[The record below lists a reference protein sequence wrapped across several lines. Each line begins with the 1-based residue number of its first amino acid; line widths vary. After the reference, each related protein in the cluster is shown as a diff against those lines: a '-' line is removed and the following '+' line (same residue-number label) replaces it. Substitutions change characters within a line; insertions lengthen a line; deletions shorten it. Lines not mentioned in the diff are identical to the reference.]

1 MLENQEEAPN
11 NQNPPQSNPNPVPEA
26 EVDLAKQQ
34 TPVAPPLSLAA
45 SEPVAPPLNP
55 QMAAVQA
62 NQPAKKAE
70 PTTPEAPVAQAP
82 SKTQG
87 NATPAK
93 KIGKEKNIKAKKKF
107 ILGCAGAFIFLFVL
121 FIVLMVLMIS
131 RSGASNPVMAAFGL
145 DPGGVRNFLQLV
157 VGLSFGM
164 LSLFFLVLAVIGLFR
179 WLSTQKS
186 DKDRRHRSIRM
197 TALGTISL
205 SLILFVWALLA
216 TYIGRIEIAAE
227 RVLAEIVVVEPSDLS
242 NLEAPV
248 EIRFTALNA
257 AIALEQSGL
266 QVESMS
272 WDLDGDG
279 NFETPV
285 IGANPEVTRLYTQRE
300 TVNVG
305 LQVKVVDQEE
315 LNVFNKLISIKD
327 ATFDATPNQGIAPLE
342 VEFDASTLIQKTD
355 VGSIDW
361 DFDGDGI
368 YELEGPDNV
377 SPRYTFEQIGTYNV
391 RLRVLDQNNNVENYN
406 RDIEVTASDQPILS
420 AKIDARPSLEGA
432 VPMQVRFDASG
443 SQSLKGTITRYEWD
457 LGDGSNLQSGKS
469 VSYVYNEPGTYT
481 VRLMV
486 KDSLGNEAVNT
497 VSVQATLSASAPESI
512 IKTTPASQENVLT
525 GVLPFKVAFSGTD
538 SLDTDNDIVEYEWD
552 FDGDGQSDA
561 TGDKAEYTFEAAGT
575 YQVKLVVTDAQGQ
588 SGSTNLS
595 VVVEEPGVKAVIS
608 AEPSEGT
615 APLTV
620 LFDGSSSSTFNGEIV
635 SYEWDFGDGS
645 PKTITGA
652 IISHKYGAV
661 GTYEARLKVLTNN
674 NETANITKQ
683 IFVREIPLKACFT
696 PSRNRGSAPLT
707 VSFDSKCST
716 GSVASYKYQY
726 GDGIESTSAS
736 PTHTFD
742 SPGTYTVTLEVT
754 DDKNNVNTYQEV
766 IVAEGE
772 VTP

>member
-1 MLENQEEAPN
+1 MLENQGDN
-11 NQNPPQSNPNPVPEA
+11 SPQVNTPQPNPNPNPNGTGDLKA
-26 EVDLAKQQ
+26 ESQADQVNQ
-34 TPVAPPLSLAA
+34 PVK
-45 SEPVAPPLNP
+45 NP
-55 QMAAVQA
+55 QMAAVEA
-62 NQPAKKAE
+62 NQPQPKPQPVE
-70 PTTPEAPVAQAP
+70 PQAP
-82 SKTQG
+82 QAQVNQASQPEQKPQQTPQQ
-87 NATPAK
+87 PAK
-93 KIGKEKNIKAKKKF
+93 KIGKEKNVKAKKKF
-107 ILGCAGAFIFLFVL
+107 ILGCAGAFVFVFVL

-157 VGLSFGM
+157 VGLSFGS
-164 LSLFFLVLAVIGLFR
+164 LSLFFLVLAVIGLFK
-179 WLSTQKS
+179 WLSTQKT

-197 TALGTISL
+197 TALSTISL

-216 TYIGRIEIAAE
+216 AYIGRIEIAAE
-227 RVLAEIVVVEPSDLS
+227 RVLAEIVVVQPDDLS

-248 EIRFTALNA
+248 EIRFSALNA

-285 IGANPEVTRLYTQRE
+285 VGANPEVTRLYTQRE

-305 LQVKVVDQEE
+305 LQVKVAGQEE
-315 LNVFNKLISIKD
+315 LNIFNKLISIKD
-327 ATFDATPNQGIAPLE
+327 ATFDATPSEGIAPLE
-342 VEFDASTLIQKTD
+342 VEFDASTLIQGTD

-377 SPRYTFEQIGTYNV
+377 SPRYSFEQIGTYNV
-391 RLRVLDQNNNVENYN
+391 RLRVLDKNNNVENYN
-406 RDIEVTASDQPILS
+406 RDIEVLASDQPLLS
-420 AKIDARPSLEGA
+420 AKIDARPSLEGE
-432 VPMQVRFDASG
+432 VPMQIRFDASG
-443 SQSLKGTITRYEWD
+443 SQSLKATITRYEWD
-457 LGDGSNLQSGKS
+457 FGDGSNLQSGKS
-469 VSYVYNEPGTYT
+469 VSYIYSEPGSYQ
-481 VRLMV
+481 VKLMV
-486 KDSLGNEAVNT
+486 QDNAGNQAVTTASVEAL
-497 VSVQATLSASAPESI
+497 SSASAPESI
-512 IKTTPASQENVLT
+512 ITSTPAAVEDQLT
-525 GVLPFKVAFSGTD
+525 GVLPFKVSFSGAN
-538 SLDTDNDIVEYEWD
+538 SLDSDDDIIEYQWD
-552 FDGDGQSDA
+552 FDGDGKDDA
-561 TGDKAEYTFEAAGT
+561 AGDSAEHTFEEAGT
-575 YQVKLVVTDAQGQ
+575 YQVRLTVADAQGQ
-588 SGSTNLS
+588 SSFTTLT
-595 VVVEEPGVKAVIS
+595 VVVEEPGVKAVIT

-620 LFDGSSSSTFNGEIV
+620 LFDGSSSSTFNGQIV

-652 IISHKYGAV
+652 IISHKYNTV
-661 GTYEARLKVLTNN
+661 GNYEAKLKVLTNN
-674 NETANITKQ
+674 NEFASTTKQ

-696 PSRNRGSAPLT
+696 PSRTRGAAPLT

-742 SPGTYTVTLEVT
+742 SPGTYTVILEVT
-754 DDKNNVNTYQEV
+754 DEKNNVNTYQEV
-766 IVAEGE
+766 IVAEGNI
-772 VTP
+772 PSQ